1 LHFGHVQSP
10 AFFATG
16 LRNGTSRLQRT
27 QALRDANTIIP
38 QPPHGRSPP
47 VRKDDI
53 GKQMSHGVV
62 ARAYHGAQG
71 RAEMER
77 FVRAALVHC
86 SEAGVAAVEE
96 YTPERYRAEYAAL
109 LRATRC
115 AFTAG
120 SSQLVDGEGAPTG
133 NFDVLLEHF
142 KRTATAAAAATSGS
156 VVRLV
161 WSVDRQLF
169 RSSFH
174 FLPPVE

>member
-1 LHFGHVQSP
+1 
-10 AFFATG
+10 
-16 LRNGTSRLQRT
+16 
-27 QALRDANTIIP
+27 
-38 QPPHGRSPP
+38 
-47 VRKDDI
+47 
-53 GKQMSHGVV
+53 MSHGVV

-77 FVRAALVHC
+77 FVRAALAHC
-86 SEAGVAAVEE
+86 SEAGIAAVEE

-120 SSQLVDGEGAPTG
+120 SSQLIDGEGTPTG

-142 KRTATAAAAATSGS
+142 KRAATAAAAAAATAADGS
-156 VVRLV
+156 AVRLV